1 MECHGTPKRKYFCKQ
16 ACRVLKKTRAKLQ
29 RTEAKWVLRSGT
41 PSSHDPAVNSH
52 VRPWGRG
59 WGAGLAR
66 LAGYR
71 TLSTL
76 LGCVRLASDAFVRR
90 AKPNKTGGKSIN
102 TELRITTPTWKC
114 LSPCL
119 PSAGLEWAHSLL
131 HWLTE

>member
-29 RTEAKWVLRSGT
+29 RTEVKWVLRSGT
-41 PSSHDPAVNSH
+41 PSSDDPAVNSH

-102 TELRITTPTWKC
+102 TELRELRHQLGNAFP
-114 LSPCL
+114 LSRVSHPQGW
-119 PSAGLEWAHSLL
+119 SGL
-131 HWLTE
+131 TRCCTG